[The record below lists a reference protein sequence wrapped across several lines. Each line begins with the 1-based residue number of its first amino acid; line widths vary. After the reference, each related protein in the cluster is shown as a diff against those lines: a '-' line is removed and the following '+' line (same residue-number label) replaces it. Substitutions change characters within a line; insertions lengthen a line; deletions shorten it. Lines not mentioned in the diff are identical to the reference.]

1 VLPVLQLCSA
11 NRQCHQGAAEKKN
24 AGVASAEDDLGVTAC
39 RLPGEWINEAV
50 DRVGKKEPAEEEN
63 LGGKENP
70 HPELGRFVLLLDVVK
85 LLGKNMLNSEIGH
98 RSQTP
103 SHLRG
108 WLRAEFYKDLLPH
121 RSVNRPAAARKEVL
135 HSSPSK

>member
-1 VLPVLQLCSA
+1 MKIA
-11 NRQCHQGAAEKKN
+11 IGGGAEEK
-24 AGVASAEDDLGVTAC
+24 A
-39 RLPGEWINEAV
+39 
-50 DRVGKKEPAEEEN
+50 AEEEH